1 MSEYQYYEFQAI
13 DKPLSADAQA
23 ALRAIS
29 TRARITATSF
39 TNSYEWGDLKG
50 IPNDMMARW
59 FDLHLYLANW
69 GARALMI
76 RLPERLVDRG
86 FLKAL
91 VDGTDDAGLAHKGDN
106 LVLSLWRDEVEQDD
120 WDDGS
125 GWLGAMAPLR
135 ADILS
140 GDLRLFYL
148 LWLMAVQDGDIPDG
162 ATEPLNGLGPLTGPL
177 SAFADF
183 FGIDP
188 DLIATAAER
197 VSNAPIAI
205 ADIQRVIEKL
215 PKADKTRLLV
225 QLFEGDPH
233 VLNEARLI
241 LRKQQELAPA
251 SPLRTAGELRS
262 HAADSRAARERE
274 KARLRAFE
282 RYRKAEEAERAR
294 QARLD
299 ALAKRGEAVWQEIE
313 TEIDRRNSSGYDNA
327 THLLQDL
334 ATIAGEQHTVK
345 DFRNRL
351 DGIRERH
358 HRKQRF
364 LDRLNSLG

>member
-13 DKPLSADAQA
+13 DKPLLANAQA
-23 ALRAIS
+23 ALRAMS

-50 IPNDMMARW
+50 DPVDMMARW

-69 GARALMI
+69 GSRTLMI

-86 FLKAL
+86 VLMTL
-91 VDGTDDAGLAHKGDN
+91 VNATDNASLVRKGGN
-106 LVLSLWRDEVEQDD
+106 LVLTIWRDEVEEED

-125 GWLGAMAPLR
+125 GWLGALTPLR

-148 LWLMAVQDGDIPDG
+148 LWLMAVQDGHIPDDT
-162 ATEPLNGLGPLTGPL
+162 TEPLNGLGPLTGPA
-177 SAFADF
+177 SAFAEF

-188 DLIATAAER
+188 DLVDAAAER
-197 VSNAPIAI
+197 VSNAPVAR
-205 ADIQRVIEKL
+205 ADIQRVIDQL
-215 PKADKTRLLV
+215 PKADKTRLLL

-241 LRKQQELAPA
+241 LRKQQQPAPT
-251 SPLRTAGELRS
+251 SPPRTAGELRS
-262 HAADSRAARERE
+262 HAADSRAVRESEIARSRALERRHEAE
-274 KARLRAFE
+274 K
-282 RYRKAEEAERAR
+282 AERAR
-294 QARLD
+294 RARLD
-299 ALAKRGEAVWQEIE
+299 ALAKRGEAAWQEIE
-313 TEIDRRNSSGYDNA
+313 NEIGRRNASGYDNA
-327 THLLQDL
+327 AHLLHDL
-334 ATIAGEQHTVK
+334 ATIAGEQHTVR

-351 DGIRERH
+351 NDIRERH
-358 HRKQRF
+358 HRKQKF
-364 LDRLNSLG
+364 LDRLKSLG